1 MKFRNAVIVGGLFAF
16 ASGCANLPEGFPSRV
31 ERSSPGDLFISDGAL
46 NSDSTGAAK
55 GGSGYEE
62 PGLKI
67 RKSSRGNM
75 ESYVV
80 RGERY
85 HTLGSSD
92 GYSARGVASWYGP
105 NFHGRTASNG
115 EVYDMYRLTAAHKTL
130 PLPTYARVT
139 HVENGRSVIVKIN
152 DRGPFSG
159 DRIIDLSF
167 AAALRLGMVNDGTGT
182 VDIQALSAEE
192 MMALSGP
199 ENQLDIDF
207 YFVEEDGSEREFAA
221 TEDIEAEPEEAISV
235 AAVDVDDNPITAL
248 PITTPVVTPATTP
261 AATQVTTPVTNGVV
275 IHAGTAA
282 ATAAGAATVAGEGT
296 VASANGSLDGGSLDG
311 GSLDGG
317 SLDSGTTVTE
327 TPAEGVVV
335 PLDELLAEEVV
346 PEESNRLPTE
356 SGAEQ
361 SAALDEQIQDSLV
374 PSVAGA
380 DAGLNVAQAAVQAVP
395 LPSGK
400 DRGGYFIQAGVYPD
414 VADAEKVAV
423 DVVLAAPGEEVNVKP
438 LKNSLMYRIT
448 VGPIVSQ
455 QHASAVSG
463 KLSAAGL
470 ENFTVNVK

>member
-46 NSDSTGAAK
+46 NSDSTDAVE

-221 TEDIEAEPEEAISV
+221 AEAIEAEPEEVISV

-248 PITTPVVTPATTP
+248 PITTPVVTPATAAVATP
-261 AATQVTTPVTNGVV
+261 VTTPVTTGVATL
-275 IHAGTAA
+275 AGTAA
-282 ATAAGAATVAGEGT
+282 ATPAGAATVAGEGA
-296 VASANGSLDGGSLDG
+296 V
-311 GSLDGG
+311 
-317 SLDSGTTVTE
+317 
-327 TPAEGVVV
+327 EGVVV
-335 PLDELLAEEVV
+335 PLDDLLVEEVV
-346 PEESNRLPTE
+346 PDESNRLPTE

-455 QHASAVSG
+455 QHDPVCSQVTSEAS
-463 KLSAAGL
+463 
-470 ENFTVNVK
+470 

>member
-1 MKFRNAVIVGGLFAF
+1 MNFRNAVVIGGLVAF
-16 ASGCANLPEGFPSRV
+16 ASGCAYLPEGAPSRTNRV
-31 ERSSPGDLFISDGAL
+31 SSPADLFISDDAPSRAL
-46 NSDSTGAAK
+46 
-55 GGSGYEE
+55 SGPEK

-67 RKSSRGNM
+67 RKSTRGNM

-85 HTLGSSD
+85 HTLDSAE

-182 VDIQALSAEE
+182 VDIQALSPDE

-199 ENQLDIDF
+199 ENKLDIDF
-207 YFVEEDGSEREFAA
+207 YYTNEDGTESEVAA
-221 TEDIEAEPEEAISV
+221 TEPVARPVVTEPVVTEPDDAISV
-235 AAVDVDDNPITAL
+235 AAVDIDTNPITAL
-248 PITTPVVTPATTP
+248 PTTAP
-261 AATQVTTPVTNGVV
+261 VTTPKAAPV
-275 IHAGTAA
+275 INDA
-282 ATAAGAATVAGEGT
+282 
-296 VASANGSLDGGSLDG
+296 VASADRVLPS
-311 GSLDGG
+311 
-317 SLDSGTTVTE
+317 VTKAAE
-327 TPAEGVVV
+327 TPAEGILL
-335 PLDELLAEEVV
+335 PLDELIPQSESLEPNRSQELAGSEKID
-346 PEESNRLPTE
+346 
-356 SGAEQ
+356 
-361 SAALDEQIQDSLV
+361 LDQASLLDKEIQDDLL

-380 DAGLNVAQAAVQAVP
+380 SAQGLTVVPAAVQTVP
-395 LPSGK
+395 SPAAKDGSG
-400 DRGGYFIQAGVYPD
+400 YYVQAGVYAD
-414 VADAEKVAV
+414 VADAERIAV
-423 DVVLAAPGEEVNVKP
+423 DVVLAAPGEEVHVKP

-455 QHASAVSG
+455 QHASDVSG

-470 ENFTVNVK
+470 ENFTVNVE